1 PRRRLRGRVRDPVRR
16 RRLAHERFRAVMS
29 GVVVLRFALAIVF
42 DALAFTIWD
51 VGTRPPLRLIR
62 DVARGVRLPRVL
74 AQGVLRFLIG
84 VGLLFLAAVIARPA
98 MPTMRAFTLIETGM
112 IVAALL
118 VEQLVGPDLRR
129 ASVRRPV

>member
-1 PRRRLRGRVRDPVRR
+1 VIS
-16 RRLAHERFRAVMS
+16 A
-29 GVVVLRFALAIVF
+29 VVVLRFALAIVF

-51 VGTRPPLRLIR
+51 IGTRPPLRLIR
-62 DVARGVRLPRVL
+62 DVVRGVRVPRVL
-74 AQGVLRFLIG
+74 ASGVLRFLVG
-84 VGLLFLAAVIARPA
+84 FGLLVLAAVVARPA

-129 ASVRRPV
+129 VSVRGPV

>member
-1 PRRRLRGRVRDPVRR
+1 
-16 RRLAHERFRAVMS
+16 MIS
-29 GVVVLRFALAIVF
+29 GIVVLRFALAIVF

-51 VGTRPPLRLIR
+51 VGTRPPLRLMR
-62 DVARGVRLPRVL
+62 DVADGVRVPRVL
-74 AQGVLRFLIG
+74 AQGVLRFLVGI
-84 VGLLFLAAVIARPA
+84 GLLYLAALVARPA

-129 ASVRRPV
+129 ASVRRTV

>member
-1 PRRRLRGRVRDPVRR
+1 
-16 RRLAHERFRAVMS
+16 MIS

-51 VGTRPPLRLIR
+51 VGTRPPLRLIH
-62 DVARGVRLPRVL
+62 DVARGARVPRVL
-74 AQGVLRFLIG
+74 ASGLLRFLIG
-84 VGLLFLAAVIARPA
+84 SGLLVLAAVVARPA

>member
-1 PRRRLRGRVRDPVRR
+1 
-16 RRLAHERFRAVMS
+16 MIS
-29 GVVVLRFALAIVF
+29 GIVALRFALAIVF

-51 VGTRPPLRLIR
+51 VGTRPPVRLIR
-62 DVARGVRLPRVL
+62 EVARGARVPRVL
-74 AQGVLRFLIG
+74 ARGLLRFLIG
-84 VGLLFLAAVIARPA
+84 FGLLVLAAVIARPA

-129 ASVRRPV
+129 VSARRTA

>member
-1 PRRRLRGRVRDPVRR
+1 VI
-16 RRLAHERFRAVMS
+16 S
-29 GVVVLRFALAIVF
+29 GTVVLRFALAIVF

-51 VGTRPPLRLIR
+51 VGTRPPLRLVR
-62 DVARGVRLPRVL
+62 DVAAGMRVPRVL
-74 AQGVLRFLIG
+74 TQGVLRFLVG
-84 VGLLFLAAVIARPA
+84 AGLLFLAAVVARPA

-129 ASVRRPV
+129 ASVRRAV

>member
-1 PRRRLRGRVRDPVRR
+1 
-16 RRLAHERFRAVMS
+16 MS

-51 VGTRPPLRLIR
+51 IGTRPPLRLMR
-62 DVARGVRLPRVL
+62 DVANGVRVPRVL
-74 AQGVLRFLIG
+74 ARGVLRFLIG
-84 VGLLFLAAVIARPA
+84 FGLLFLAAVVARPA

-129 ASVRRPV
+129 ASVHRTAT

>member
-1 PRRRLRGRVRDPVRR
+1 VIS
-16 RRLAHERFRAVMS
+16 AI
-29 GVVVLRFALAIVF
+29 VVLRFALAIVF

-62 DVARGVRLPRVL
+62 DVASAVRVPRVL
-74 AQGVLRFLIG
+74 AGGILRFLIG
-84 VGLLFLAAVIARPA
+84 FGLLFLAAVVARPA

-112 IVAALL
+112 IIAALL

-129 ASVRRPV
+129 ASVRRTV

>member
-1 PRRRLRGRVRDPVRR
+1 
-16 RRLAHERFRAVMS
+16 MIS

-62 DVARGVRLPRVL
+62 DVASGLRVPRVL

-84 VGLLFLAAVIARPA
+84 FGLLFLAAVIAQPA

-118 VEQLVGPDLRR
+118 VEQLVGPDLRGR
-129 ASVRRPV
+129 WRPRRPAV

>member
-1 PRRRLRGRVRDPVRR
+1 VI
-16 RRLAHERFRAVMS
+16 S
-29 GVVVLRFALAIVF
+29 GVVILRFALAIVF

-51 VGTRPPLRLIR
+51 IGTRPPLRMLR
-62 DVARGVRLPRVL
+62 DVASGMRVPRVL
-74 AQGVLRFLIG
+74 ARGILRFAIG
-84 VGLLFLAAVIARPA
+84 AGLLFLAAVVARPA

-129 ASVRRPV
+129 VSERRPA

>member
-1 PRRRLRGRVRDPVRR
+1 VI
-16 RRLAHERFRAVMS
+16 S

-51 VGTRPPLRLIR
+51 VGTRPPLRLVR
-62 DVARGVRLPRVL
+62 DVARGVRVPRVL
-74 AQGVLRFLIG
+74 ASGLLRFSIG
-84 VGLLFLAAVIARPA
+84 FGLLVLAAVVARPA

-129 ASVRRPV
+129 ASVRRPL

>member
-1 PRRRLRGRVRDPVRR
+1 
-16 RRLAHERFRAVMS
+16 MIS

-51 VGTRPPLRLIR
+51 VGTRPPLRLVR
-62 DVARGVRLPRVL
+62 DVANGVRVPRVL
-74 AQGVLRFLIG
+74 AQGFMRFLIG
-84 VGLLFLAAVIARPA
+84 IGLLFLAAVVARPA

-129 ASVRRPV
+129 ASVRRTV

>member
-1 PRRRLRGRVRDPVRR
+1 V
-16 RRLAHERFRAVMS
+16 S
-29 GVVVLRFALAIVF
+29 GVVVLRFALAIMF

-51 VGTRPPLRLIR
+51 IGTRPPLRLVH
-62 DVARGVRLPRVL
+62 DVARGLRMPRVL
-74 AQGVLRFLIG
+74 AQGVMRFLIG
-84 VGLLFLAAVIARPA
+84 GGLLLLAAVVARPA

-129 ASVRRPV
+129 RWRPRAG